1 MTSSVGVAIY
11 VWAWPSRCGR
21 GHCGSRRCS
30 SQRLAG
36 IRVVDAGVNP
46 ALVTI
51 DVGDDDGLR
60 LHEAVVLS
68 DDPAQQPF
76 AVLETRGHAAPVKLQ
91 ERGKQ
96 FINPQLI
103 GSGKQ
108 AANPQLIASRSSANF
123 SDNRQSVSSTWL
135 ANPLPIYSQSTAN
148 LQPLSS

>member
-1 MTSSVGVAIY
+1 MQPKFKNKNRQEKRSQCNAALHPSVRLGQVGVTSSVGVAIY
-11 VWAWPSRCGR
+11 VWAWPSMCGR

-36 IRVVDAGVNP
+36 VRVVDAGVNP
-46 ALVTI
+46 ALVTL

-60 LHEAVVLS
+60 LHEAVVLR

-76 AVLETRGHAAPVKLQ
+76 TVIETRGHAAPVKLQ

-103 GSGKQ
+103 ASGKQ
-108 AANPQLIASRSSANF
+108 FINPQLIDSRS
-123 SDNRQSVSSTWL
+123 
-135 ANPLPIYSQSTAN
+135 
-148 LQPLSS
+148 